1 MINDE
6 IERLAVR
13 LKARRAWV
21 DPDLK
26 PFGP

>member
-1 MINDE
+1 MTDDE

-13 LKARRAWV
+13 SKARRAWV